1 MRGRKGLA
9 STTVRDVAAE
19 MGTSSGLIHH
29 YFDSMDEV
37 LAAAFERVARRTWRL
52 SARLMAEAA
61 SPVEALRVFFRTYT
75 PADKD
80 WAFQLW
86 LDAWAEAARRPARPG
101 DVPAAEPRV
110 AGAAGAD
117 DRAGVAAGAFTCPD
131 PAGAAWRIL
140 SLLDGLALQV
150 VAHGTTISRGD
161 VVAWS
166 TAAAE
171 RELGLAAGTL
181 RLRREGPCLGPRL
194 PRPGPVGPSD
204 RVPGHHHRF
213 VAAEPFLSDAPP
225 TRASGQS
232 IPAIC
237 IAMRTIVTT
246 NDGATPPDPCS
257 KRGGQQIS

>member
-1 MRGRKGLA
+1 MTDAVAAGGVSLNPRREAGGTRRMPPEQRREAIIAAALDVAVVKGLA
-9 STTVRDVAAE
+9 STTVRDVAAR

-29 YFDSMDEV
+29 YFASMDDV
-37 LAAAFERVARRTWRL
+37 LAAAFERVATQDLGL

-86 LDAWAEAARRPARPG
+86 LDAWAEAVRRPAVQATSRRLNL
-101 DVPAAEPRV
+101 DWQALLERTIV
-110 AGAAGAD
+110 AGVGS
-117 DRAGVAAGAFTCPD
+117 RAFTCTD

-150 VAHGTTISRGD
+150 VAHGTTISREE
-161 VVAWS
+161 VVSWS

-181 RLRREGPCLGPRL
+181 G
-194 PRPGPVGPSD
+194 
-204 RVPGHHHRF
+204 
-213 VAAEPFLSDAPP
+213 
-225 TRASGQS
+225 
-232 IPAIC
+232 
-237 IAMRTIVTT
+237 
-246 NDGATPPDPCS
+246 
-257 KRGGQQIS
+257 

>member
-1 MRGRKGLA
+1 MSPADRRDAIVAATVDVARRKGLA

-37 LAAAFERVARRTWRL
+37 LAAAFEMVARQDL
-52 SARLMAEAA
+52 EASSGLMQTAA
-61 SPVEALRVFFRTYT
+61 SPVEALRIFFRTYT

-86 LDAWAEAARRPARPG
+86 LDAWAEAARRPAVQATSRRLNLEWQ
-101 DVPAAEPRV
+101 ALLERTI
-110 AGAAGAD
+110 
-117 DRAGVAAGAFTCPD
+117 RSGVAARAFRCSD

-150 VAHGTTISRGD
+150 VAHGTTITRRD

-171 RELGLAAGTL
+171 RELGLAAGS
-181 RLRREGPCLGPRL
+181 LG
-194 PRPGPVGPSD
+194 
-204 RVPGHHHRF
+204 
-213 VAAEPFLSDAPP
+213 
-225 TRASGQS
+225 
-232 IPAIC
+232 
-237 IAMRTIVTT
+237 
-246 NDGATPPDPCS
+246 
-257 KRGGQQIS
+257 